1 MVDVRVKVGVVVT
14 GNVMVAD
21 KLGLVDNLVDV
32 KVKGVVV
39 TVKGEVVAVL
49 GLTKLL

>member
-1 MVDVRVKVGVVVT
+1 MVEVKVKVGVVVS
-14 GNVMVAD
+14 GEVMAVD
-21 KLGLVDNLVDV
+21 KLGLVDNWVDI

-39 TVKGEVVAVL
+39 SGEVVAVL